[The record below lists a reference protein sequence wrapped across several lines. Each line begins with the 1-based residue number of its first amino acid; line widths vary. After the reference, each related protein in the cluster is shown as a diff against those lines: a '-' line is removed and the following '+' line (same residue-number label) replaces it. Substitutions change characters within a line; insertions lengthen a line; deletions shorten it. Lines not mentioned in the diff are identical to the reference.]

1 MREKR
6 ITYRDRYF
14 ADNEAVRV
22 AADGR
27 KGCKTIYRYTGLWK
41 AWVCATG
48 TLKKRKLTIV
58 VCELAAAALY
68 LGCALIDSPVNSSRL
83 ASGFGLL
90 SLVPWLLE
98 VSGILRFALAGE
110 YVKELSMEEI
120 DRAIRYGCPLR
131 AALVSLSGLAGM
143 SEALAGGSVAVQDG
157 LLTAG
162 ILVSASLSLAIWQ
175 CYRRLLVDTYR
186 NVNGSPGSK
195 I

>member
-6 ITYRDRYF
+6 ITYCDRYF

-22 AADGR
+22 AADSR

-41 AWVCATG
+41 VWACSTG
-48 TLKKRKLTIV
+48 SLKKRKLMIAM
-58 VCELAAAALY
+58 CELTAAALY
-68 LGCALIDSPVNSSRL
+68 LGCALADSPVNSSRL
-83 ASGFGLL
+83 AAGFGLL
-90 SLVPWLLE
+90 SLIPWLLE
-98 VSGILRFALAGE
+98 VSGVLRFALAGE

-120 DRAIRYGCPLR
+120 DRSIRYGCPLR

-143 SEALAGGSVAVQDG
+143 SGALTGASAAVQDA

-162 ILVSASLSLAIWQ
+162 ILASASLSLVIWQ
-175 CYRRLLVDTYR
+175 RYRRLLVDTYR
-186 NVNGSPGSK
+186 NTNGRPGTR